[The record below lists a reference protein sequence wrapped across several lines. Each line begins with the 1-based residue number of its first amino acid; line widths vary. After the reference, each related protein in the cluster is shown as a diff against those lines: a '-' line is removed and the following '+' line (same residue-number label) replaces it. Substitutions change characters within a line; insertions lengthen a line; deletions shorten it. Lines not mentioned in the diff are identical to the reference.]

1 MGKVIQL
8 SNVVKKYGDSLIL
21 AGIDLT
27 IKAGERI
34 VLLGPSGSG
43 KSTLL
48 RMIAGLEEITDGEL
62 FLDGKFANQISCGE
76 RDMAMVFQNYALYPH
91 MSVSENIT
99 FALRSNR
106 LDKREIETRLN
117 EALDILDLKPYQK
130 RLPKELSGGQRQRV
144 ALARAIVKRS
154 DYFLLDEPLSNLD
167 VRLRLDARMELVKI
181 HEMYQQTFVY
191 VTHDQIEAMTMAHRI
206 VLLNEGTIQ
215 MVDTPRNVYLR
226 PTNVFSATF
235 IGAPGM
241 NILEAHIR
249 SNELI
254 VGDQFFTL
262 KEEWRKFLLEKGE
275 FHLFFGIRPEHFTL
289 VNHGG
294 DLQGKIVYRELL
306 GQNYALTIELGESTI
321 IALSEE
327 SHWKIGDTAHLLID
341 QKNCH
346 FFSKSN
352 QINMGYPFTLE
363 EGESTNEIFASI

>member
-8 SNVVKKYGDSLIL
+8 SNIVKKYDDSIIL

-48 RMIAGLEEITDGEL
+48 RMIAGLEKITEGEL
-62 FLDGKFANQISCGE
+62 FLDGKLANQVSCGE

-91 MSVSENIT
+91 MSVNENIT

-117 EALDILDLKPYQK
+117 EALDMLDLKPYQT

-154 DYFLLDEPLSNLD
+154 EYFLLDEPLSNLD

-206 VLLNEGTIQ
+206 VLLNEGMIQ

-241 NILEAHIR
+241 NILEAQLR

-254 VGDQFFTL
+254 VGNQFFTL

-275 FHLFFGIRPEHFTL
+275 FHLLFGIRPEHFTL

-294 DLQGKIVYRELL
+294 DLQGKVVYRELL
-306 GQNYALTIELGESTI
+306 GQNYALTIDLGESTI

-327 SHWKIGDTAHLLID
+327 SHWKIGDTAHLLVD

-352 QINMGYPFTLE
+352 QMNIGYPFTLE